1 MSVDVLLGGIVAVRA
16 RSFADFRPLRMTA
29 FLGFGGDFKVLA
41 GWRALLAWTGGG
53 GCPHV
58 VHILEGY
65 DYYRDRGQS

>member
-16 RSFADFRPLRMTA
+16 RSA